1 MNKKYVEHHKYS
13 GEGESKKLS
22 DNKATINVV
31 DDSESDG

>member
-13 GEGESKKLS
+13 GENESKKLS
-22 DNKATINVV
+22 DNKETINVV